1 MEETNKTNGQKY
13 MVSGNPLILS
23 DLVFTFIIEG
33 DTDAKNKIPTC
44 FGNSLKPQKYVLNSR
59 ISGSRVTPR

>member
-1 MEETNKTNGQKY
+1 MEETNKTNDQNY

-33 DTDAKNKIPTC
+33 DADAKTKIPT
-44 FGNSLKPQKYVLNSR
+44 FLKPHEY
-59 ISGSRVTPR
+59 GSEVCFEF

>member
-1 MEETNKTNGQKY
+1 MEETNKTNDQNY

-33 DTDAKNKIPTC
+33 DADAKTKIPTC
-44 FGNSLKPQKYVLNSR
+44 QVTFLKPHEY
-59 ISGSRVTPR
+59 GSEVCFEF